1 MLNKGLIEMKLGK
14 IIGMAVVLAVMVGFI
29 LSAGI
34 MGSNATNAVSNES
47 TSDEGEDRPIIMLV
61 IAGLGLLMLILFI
74 VSRFL
79 RR

>member
-1 MLNKGLIEMKLGK
+1 MLNKGLIEMKFGK
-14 IIGMAVVLAVMVGFI
+14 IIVMAFVFAIMAGFT

-34 MGSNATNAVSNES
+34 IESNATNTISNDS
-47 TSDEGEDRPIIMLV
+47 TSDEGEDRPIIMLM
-61 IAGLGLLMLILFI
+61 IAGLLLLMIILFV